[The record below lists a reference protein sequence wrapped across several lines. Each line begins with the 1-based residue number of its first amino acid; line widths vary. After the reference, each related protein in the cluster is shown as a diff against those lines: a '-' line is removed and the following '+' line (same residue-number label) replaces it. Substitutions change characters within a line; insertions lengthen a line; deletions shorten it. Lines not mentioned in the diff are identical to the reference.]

1 MGLKKSQH
9 ISKIIV
15 HPDNSDIIWVAS
27 QGPLWNSG
35 GDRGLFMSNDGGNTW
50 SNKLYVNEWTGVTDI
65 IIDPTNP
72 DILYAATWQRHRNVA
87 SLIDG
92 GPGTSIYKST
102 DGGNVWVEIDSGLP
116 SSNMGKIG
124 LAISPIKPEVI
135 YAAIELDRRSGA
147 VYRSDN
153 SGGAWKKMSNTVSG
167 ATGPHYYQELY
178 ASPHVFDRIYLM
190 NVRVLV
196 SDNGGENLYQKK
208 ENNKHKDNQIYQNN
222 HPAQLQHKYNK
233 TQSNSYPI

>member
-1 MGLKKSQH
+1 MGLNKSEH

-15 HPDNSDIIWVAS
+15 HPDNSNIIWVAS

-35 GDRGLFMSNDGGNTW
+35 GDRGLFMSTDGGNSW

-116 SSNMGKIG
+116 SSNI
-124 LAISPIKPEVI
+124 
-135 YAAIELDRRSGA
+135 
-147 VYRSDN
+147 
-153 SGGAWKKMSNTVSG
+153 
-167 ATGPHYYQELY
+167 
-178 ASPHVFDRIYLM
+178 
-190 NVRVLV
+190 
-196 SDNGGENLYQKK
+196 
-208 ENNKHKDNQIYQNN
+208 
-222 HPAQLQHKYNK
+222 
-233 TQSNSYPI
+233 